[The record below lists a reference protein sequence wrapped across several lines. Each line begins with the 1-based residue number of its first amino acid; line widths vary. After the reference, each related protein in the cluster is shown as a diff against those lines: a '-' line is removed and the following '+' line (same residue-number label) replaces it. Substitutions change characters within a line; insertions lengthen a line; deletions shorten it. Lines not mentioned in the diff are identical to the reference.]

1 MSFTSEFNYNRNEI
15 SKSGIGTRYLQ
26 IPFAN
31 KISHSYGFRRHISG
45 TDTYCCRI
53 KRSSDDALAD
63 FKFDA
68 NDVLSLDST
77 GYNTSTQVSLG
88 TLSSWIGSN
97 DGHLEIL
104 YDQGLDAFFGTAVN
118 LVRYTGY
125 VAGVNGSRV
134 ATRSGSHTDPL
145 IVSGGQITTRLGKP
159 AAILTGSGVMLFQPE
174 SNPYEVGGV
183 YAGTPKGLQGTDG
196 QSATFLI
203 GSIDGQGGNSSM
215 LENDTKEIAG
225 GLFRHTS
232 LIGGHIQNYVE
243 DIAIGVQS
251 VGSNN
256 SNDRRYIF
264 YYEANNSN
272 AISGMDWESGVTKLF
287 SSFTDNNTAGFK
299 ISDIKYTG
307 VRNGSTTI
315 VAPRGMTTSQTP
327 KYIHLGGP
335 GGDFSPDGAGAGS
348 GSFSEMIFSTG
359 TMTESERTVF
369 EAYMA
374 SYFKTNSV
382 SLSNVTESDKKL
394 AIQSGTFDIFTPSYG
409 SSIEFTAN
417 NSSWYGSSYYNFIMP
432 NGLNSLKASINLKF
446 IEPKITAHNLI
457 KKIEGHT
464 TGVLTGDAAFSGTNS
479 FINFDAVINS
489 QLINFDNTY
498 YKGFSGSQI
507 DSWSVKPL
515 SNNNYEINLKLTNNR
530 VSTVLNNG
538 MGFVKDS
545 TKSLSSQPYSQ
556 FDVALGETG
565 TANPKVMDNYF
576 YLTGS
581 RPSAITP
588 GTVSGLAT
596 YTGFAHDCT
605 RTFFFHPDLET
616 SLSWDYSNRK
626 NVFKQSFE
634 QTLNLSNNQN
644 YLRSIDLTFSNRGEK
659 ETYAI
664 LHFLETHLGYK
675 HFVYEYDDDIINQ
688 KRVFYCPRWQHTF
701 NYQGSNTIKARFVEV
716 ANPTVPQFSD
726 EVVGGATTVG
736 TTYPGTSI
744 VVTNSSVS
752 TYNGT
757 YTYNSSNQ
765 RYEKNS
771 NYFYRDTDSNQ
782 TWRFVYAGSNTA
794 SELNPGN
801 NNFGQTE
808 WNFVPFDG
816 ATLTLS

>member
-1 MSFTSEFNYNRNEI
+1 MSFTSDFNYNRNEI
-15 SKSGIGTRYLQ
+15 FERDNPVRYLYSDLYNE
-26 IPFAN
+26 IHHA
-31 KISHSYGFRRHISG
+31 YGFRKFLSG
-45 TDTYCCRI
+45 FNGYCCRI

-68 NDVLSLDST
+68 NEVLSLNST
-77 GYNTSTQVSLG
+77 GYHTTTQASLG

-104 YDQGLDAFFGTAVN
+104 YDQGFDGIFNTAVN

-125 VAGVNGSRV
+125 IYGASNQI
-134 ATRSGSHTDPL
+134 AARSGAHTDPL
-145 IVSGGQITTRLGKP
+145 IVSGGQITTRQGKP
-159 AAILTGSGVMLFQPE
+159 AAILTGSGVMLFQRE
-174 SNPYEVGGV
+174 SDPYKTSSP
-183 YAGTPKGLQGTDG
+183 YLGTPKGLQGTNG
-196 QSATFLI
+196 HSTTFLV
-203 GSIDGQGGNSSM
+203 GSIDGTGLNRHM
-215 LENDTKEIAG
+215 EENDTKEIG
-225 GLFRHTS
+225 GDLFQHTS

-243 DIAIGVQS
+243 DISIGVQS
-251 VGSNN
+251 VDSNN
-256 SNDRRYIF
+256 SNDRRYLF
-264 YYEANNSN
+264 YYEASQSN
-272 AISGMDWESGVTKLF
+272 AITGMDWESGVTKLF

-307 VRNGSTTI
+307 VRDGSTAI
-315 VAPRGMTTSQTP
+315 VTPRGMAASQDP
-327 KYIHLGGP
+327 KYIHMGGP
-335 GGDFSPDGAGAGS
+335 GSQYSASGAGAGS
-348 GSFSEMIFSTG
+348 GSFSELLFSTG
-359 TMTESERTVF
+359 AMSESKRILV

-374 SYFKTNSV
+374 SYFNTNSV
-382 SLSNVTESDKKL
+382 NVSDVTASDKVS
-394 AIQSGTFDIFTPSYG
+394 ATQGGTIDIFTPSYG
-409 SSIEFTAN
+409 SSIEFNAN
-417 NSSWYGSSYYNFIMP
+417 NTSWYGSSYYNFIMP

-464 TGVLTGDAAFSGTNS
+464 TGVLTGNAAFSGTNS
-479 FINFDAVINS
+479 FINFDAITNS
-489 QLINFDNTY
+489 EAITFDSTY
-498 YKGFSGSQI
+498 YKSFSGSQL
-507 DSWSVKPL
+507 DSWSIKPL

-581 RPSAITP
+581 RSSAITP
-588 GTVSGLAT
+588 GTVGGLAT

-616 SLSWDYSNRK
+616 NLSWDYSNRK

-765 RYEKNS
+765 RYEKNT

>member
-1 MSFTSEFNYNRNEI
+1 MSFTSDFNYNRNEI
-15 SKSGIGTRYLQ
+15 FQHDDHVRYLYSDLYNEVHH
-26 IPFAN
+26 A
-31 KISHSYGFRRHISG
+31 YGFRKFLSG
-45 TDTYCCRI
+45 ADIYCCRI
-53 KRSSDDALAD
+53 KRSSDNALAD

-68 NDVLSLDST
+68 NDVFSLDST
-77 GYNTSTQVSLG
+77 GYHPTTNAATG

-104 YDQGLDAFFGTAVN
+104 YDQGFDGLFSTAVN
-118 LVRYTGY
+118 LVRYTGFKFGT
-125 VAGVNGSRV
+125 AGQET
-134 ATRSGSHTDPL
+134 ARSGSHTDPL
-145 IVSGGQITTRLGKP
+145 IVSGGQITTREGKP
-159 AAILTGSGVMLFQPE
+159 AAILTGSGVMLFQRE
-174 SNPYEVGGV
+174 SDPYETSL
-183 YAGTPKGLQGTDG
+183 YAGNPKGLQGRNGNAT
-196 QSATFLI
+196 TFLV
-203 GSIDGQGGNSSM
+203 GSIDGKGSNGHMDEEDTVSIGGD
-215 LENDTKEIAG
+215 LYK
-225 GLFRHTS
+225 HTS
-232 LIGGHIQNYVE
+232 LVGGHNQNFIS
-243 DIAIGVQS
+243 DMAIGVQS
-251 VGSNN
+251 VD
-256 SNDRRYIF
+256 SNDSNDLRYIF
-264 YYEANNSN
+264 YYEGNPGGGASN
-272 AISGMDWESGVTKLF
+272 AISGMDWELGVTKLF
-287 SSFTDNNTAGFK
+287 SSFVSGGNVSNNNSGLAGFK
-299 ISDIKYTG
+299 INDIKYTG
-307 VRNGSTTI
+307 ARDGSTTVI
-315 VAPRGMTTSQTP
+315 SPLGVVDDRDP
-327 KYIHLGGP
+327 KYVHLGGP
-335 GGDFSPDGAGAGS
+335 DRYSATGPGAGS
-348 GSFSEMIFSTG
+348 GSFSEMMFSTG
-359 TMTESERTVF
+359 VMSESKRILV

-374 SYFKTNSV
+374 SYFNTNSV
-382 SLSNVTESDKKL
+382 NISNVTASDRTS
-394 AIQSGTFDIFTPSYG
+394 AIQGGTIDIFTPSYG

-446 IEPKITAHNLI
+446 IEPKITAHHLI

-479 FINFDAVINS
+479 FINFDAITNS
-489 QLINFDNTY
+489 EGIAFDNTY
-498 YKGFSGSQI
+498 YKSFSGSQI

-581 RPSAITP
+581 RSSAITP

-616 SLSWDYSNRK
+616 NLSWDYSNRK
-626 NVFKQSFE
+626 NVLKQSFE
-634 QTLNLSNNQN
+634 QILNISNNQN
-644 YLRSIDLTFSNRGEK
+644 YLKSIDLTFSNRGEK

-726 EVVGGATTVG
+726 
-736 TTYPGTSI
+736 
-744 VVTNSSVS
+744 
-752 TYNGT
+752 
-757 YTYNSSNQ
+757 
-765 RYEKNS
+765 
-771 NYFYRDTDSNQ
+771 D
-782 TWRFVYAGSNTA
+782 
-794 SELNPGN
+794 
-801 NNFGQTE
+801 
-808 WNFVPFDG
+808 
-816 ATLTLS
+816 